1 MIELSKRNKTLLSL
15 SLALIIFTASI
26 VIHVNNNKL
35 NDELDDSDRV
45 KCNLTTSTILIVA
58 SSILLIMKLFYV
70 YKVRKEIFG

>member
-1 MIELSKRNKTLLSL
+1 MLELSKRNKTLLSL

-35 NDELDDSDRV
+35 NDELDDNDRV
-45 KCNLTTSTILIVA
+45 KCNLTTSTILIVS